1 MSTARKCKT
10 KYLVKSLLIY
20 SAVSACLILS
30 AKVLLAQENN
40 SRTIIISPP
49 TFTDNFDPGDKKEGK
64 MKITNTSPNDTITFK
79 AVMRDFIVE
88 DTQGT
93 PIVNVDFAT
102 AMSKYAA
109 SSWIAV
115 YPSTFTLAPGKT
127 QEINYYVQIPIDA
140 RPGGRYAAVVYE
152 PQERI
157 DVKGTGTGVETHIG
171 SLFVFRINGPIVEN
185 ATVTGFAPEKGL
197 WEYGPVTINTQILNS
212 SDSHIKPKGTVA
224 IKNFFG
230 QTVATQALTEHNI
243 FPEARRDFQN
253 SLGKKYMFGP
263 YTAELKAT
271 YGDAGTKTLFATV
284 GFFVLPWKI
293 ASLVLLAIVVV
304 VLLIIFYRRK
314 KKKNATPP
322 PPPAEPQQPAATQ

>member
-1 MSTARKCKT
+1 MSTARKYKT
-10 KYLVKSLLIY
+10 KYFAKSILLY
-20 SAVSACLILS
+20 SVISACLILS
-30 AKVLLAQENN
+30 AKVIFAQDNTER
-40 SRTIIISPP
+40 SIIISPP
-49 TFTDNFDPGDKKEGK
+49 TFTESFNPGDRKEGK

-88 DTQGT
+88 DTIGT
-93 PIVNVDFAT
+93 PLINVNLDTVK
-102 AMSKYAA
+102 SKFAA
-109 SSWIAV
+109 SSWVAI

-127 QEINYYVQIPIDA
+127 QEINYYVQVPIDA

-152 PQERI
+152 PLTRI
-157 DVKGTGTGVETHIG
+157 NIEGTGTGVETHIG
-171 SLFVFRINGPIVEN
+171 SLFIFRINGPIVEN
-185 ATVTGFAPEKGL
+185 ATVTRFAPEKAM

-212 SDSHIKPKGTVA
+212 SDSHIKPTGTVA

-230 QTVATQALTEHNI
+230 QIVATQPLSEYNI

-253 SLGKKYMFGP
+253 TLGKKYMFGP

-304 VLLIIFYRRK
+304 VLLIIFYRRN
-314 KKKNATPP
+314 KKKNSPP
-322 PPPAEPQQPAATQ
+322 PPPHTEAQQPVATQ